1 MLPGSHWQRWTIDE
15 LNEGSARVLVADAL
29 QPLESTAAEAFD
41 TGTAE
46 SIRSAVLIVEDAPP
60 AHLWAEE
67 RAVQL
72 AMTAL
77 EPFVRLRQATPGLPD
92 PRPLREGDVF
102 WLVLPVTDVPS
113 SLSGLTPEEILASA
127 DELALHLSD
136 ITVAAR
142 QSVKLAD
149 DAAVRAASDNGGRR

>member
-1 MLPGSHWQRWTIDE
+1 
-15 LNEGSARVLVADAL
+15 
-29 QPLESTAAEAFD
+29 
-41 TGTAE
+41 
-46 SIRSAVLIVEDAPP
+46 
-60 AHLWAEE
+60 
-67 RAVQL
+67 
-72 AMTAL
+72 MTAL

-102 WLVLPVTDVPS
+102 WLVLPMTDVPS

-149 DAAVRAASDNGGRR
+149 DAAVRAASDKGGRR